1 MDYEQARGFLKETA
15 KYGSVYGL
23 ESIRQ
28 LMQRLGNVQ
37 EQLSIIHVAG
47 TNGKGSICAMLAAIL
62 QAAGYRTGLYASP
75 AVFEPEEIIKV
86 DGSPIS
92 KKSYADLISK
102 VQNACRQMQAEGFA
116 HPTAF
121 EIETAAAF
129 CYFWQRGCAYV
140 VLETGLGGA
149 LDATNL
155 ILHPVLSVLSS
166 ISKDHIAL
174 LGSTLEEIAAAK
186 AGIIKPGCACVS
198 AAQKPEVLD
207 VLERAAW
214 EAGSTLYVADGQV
227 LKDFT
232 YDGQKCHFKFAP
244 GLLEADTG
252 EFQEASCALTGVC
265 QKENIACVLA
275 AVRLLRQQGA
285 AIPVQAVQEG
295 LAQVDLPG
303 RMERIAQRP
312 DFYIDGAHNER
323 AAYFLQET
331 VRHCFAKKRMIY
343 IVGVLADKDY
353 EKLLAWM
360 LPYAAQ
366 VFTVTPDN
374 PRALDGQELARQA
387 KRFHPSVSYVST
399 AAQAVALA
407 LEAAGA
413 DGVVVAFGSFSY
425 LNEIKQAVKQKNG
438 I

>member
-1 MDYEQARGFLKETA
+1 MLHHFL
-15 KYGSVYGL
+15 
-23 ESIRQ
+23 
-28 LMQRLGNVQ
+28 
-37 EQLSIIHVAG
+37 
-47 TNGKGSICAMLAAIL
+47 
-62 QAAGYRTGLYASP
+62 
-75 AVFEPEEIIKV
+75 
-86 DGSPIS
+86 
-92 KKSYADLISK
+92 
-102 VQNACRQMQAEGFA
+102 
-116 HPTAF
+116 
-121 EIETAAAF
+121 
-129 CYFWQRGCAYV
+129 
-140 VLETGLGGA
+140 
-149 LDATNL
+149 
-155 ILHPVLSVLSS
+155 
-166 ISKDHIAL
+166 
-174 LGSTLEEIAAAK
+174 
-186 AGIIKPGCACVS
+186 
-198 AAQKPEVLD
+198 
-207 VLERAAW
+207 
-214 EAGSTLYVADGQV
+214 
-227 LKDFT
+227 
-232 YDGQKCHFKFAP
+232 
-244 GLLEADTG
+244 
-252 EFQEASCALTGVC
+252 C